1 MGMDGSRALG
11 GAHSIFKWLRGLGIV
26 FPLVS
31 MASANAWV
39 GAPTLAEE
47 SPRVQALLEQGWAA
61 ESGQGLRRNPG
72 LAAGLYRQ
80 AGMMGS
86 GEGYYRVALIYMPRG
101 KTVVPSGAAA
111 CFLALASQL
120 GHRQAAEL
128 LDSATPRLP
137 PEGVHCDDEGGF
149 SGGLIYFDL
158 ERYVQG
164 LPVSKRQVVTLI
176 RKLAPHYTIDV
187 HLALAV
193 ATVESNFNPGA
204 VSPMNAMGVM
214 QLIPATAVR
223 FGVRNPF
230 DPEQNIRGGL
240 AYLRWL
246 GKYYQGDTVRVIAAY
261 NAGEKAVDSYAG
273 VPPYPETIAYVA
285 RVLNFS
291 GADMGLLPPTSAG
304 KKAPRGG
311 GGRVKLL
318 ADK

>member
-1 MGMDGSRALG
+1 MGMDGSRSLG
-11 GAHSIFKWLRGLGIV
+11 GKHSIFKWLRWLGV
-26 FPLVS
+26 AFPLVS
-31 MASANAWV
+31 MASTNAWV
-39 GAPTLAEE
+39 AAPMLAEE

-101 KTVVPSGAAA
+101 KAVVPSGTAA

-120 GHRQAAEL
+120 GHRHAAEL
-128 LDSATPRLP
+128 LDRAPPHLP
-137 PEGVHCDDEGGF
+137 SDGVNCEDEGGF
-149 SGGLIYFDL
+149 PGALIYFDL

-176 RKLAPHYTIDV
+176 RKLAPHYTVDV

-193 ATVESNFNPGA
+193 ATVESNFNPWA

-214 QLIPATAVR
+214 QLIPATAQR
-223 FGVRNPF
+223 FGVRNPY

-246 GKYYQGDTVRVIAAY
+246 GKYYQGDIVRVIAAY

-304 KKAPRGG
+304 KKVQRSG
-311 GGRVKLL
+311 GGRGKLL